1 MARRAVVDTHP
12 GPATARQGVRREA
25 YGVDIGTFPTARAQ
39 VLEHTAA
46 TPSGDRVARAVFTVA
61 RGTVFARGGCVEITA
76 AIVAIVFGVV
86 FTDGIV
92 TVFIGLIPRLAIK
105 SSSFTVLEIRRRRV
119 RLGIRRRVFVD
130 ARADG
135 VVQPNTIKQRLAVHD
150 ERKLRLDHVAV
161 LCGQVTQ
168 GR

>member
-25 YGVDIGTFPTARAQ
+25 YGVDVGTFPTARAQ
-39 VLEHTAA
+39 VLEHTAV
-46 TPSGDRVARAVFTVA
+46 TPSGDRVARGIVFAAVFTA
-61 RGTVFARGGCVEITA
+61 VFARGGCVEIA
-76 AIVAIVFGVV
+76 GIVAIVFGVV

-161 LCGQVTQ
+161 LRGQVTQ